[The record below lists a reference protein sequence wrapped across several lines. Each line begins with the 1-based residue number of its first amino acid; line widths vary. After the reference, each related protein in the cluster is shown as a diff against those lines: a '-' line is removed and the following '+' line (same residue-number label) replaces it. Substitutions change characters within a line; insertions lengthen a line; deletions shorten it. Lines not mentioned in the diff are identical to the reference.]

1 MVHHRLKNS
10 LYKKNEEEKNPLHKS
25 RFFFFEDI
33 VCSPGPNVF
42 IE

>member
-1 MVHHRLKNS
+1 MVCHRLKNS
-10 LYKKNEEEKNPLHKS
+10 LYKKKRKKKIHCTKAD
-25 RFFFFEDI
+25 FFFEDI